1 MSNSRKHTLAV
12 ITACIAFVIFGF
24 SFMFSSIA
32 LSITS
37 TMVLLCFRFTVAVI
51 TLTVV
56 VAVNSLVGRIRG
68 KAWFSFS
75 LRGKPMGG
83 LLLLGI
89 VQPVL
94 YLVFENSSIRYT
106 SSAVTGTV
114 LAVVPVICILADVFI
129 SRESVSKLQVVCA
142 VACVAGVALVE
153 TGGETRI
160 SFLGFFCLLMTLV
173 CDVGYYILSRRAS
186 RQFSPLE
193 VTYVMFLM
201 GMIVFVPA
209 ALIQGRG
216 QMAELFLPAIQSAP
230 FWGSV
235 VFLGA
240 VSSVGAYG
248 LLNYANAT
256 LTNSE
261 ASLIGNIATVVS
273 VLAGVLLLRD
283 PFSPLQAIGQS
294 PQKEKVKPRPGGSF
308 LRVFLCGLS
317 FPAGPPSGKGLRFLL
332 PSRFISAECALP
344 SPLYT
349 CPFPRPQRRP
359 PAHSP
364 CPLPDSGGFRRC
376 RAGAAFPGRTH

>member
-153 TGGETRI
+153 TGGKTRI

-283 PFSPLQAIGQS
+283 PFSPLQAIG
-294 PQKEKVKPRPGGSF
+294 VVVILIF
-308 LRVFLCGLS
+308 VTL
-317 FPAGPPSGKGLRFLL
+317 ANL
-332 PSRFISAECALP
+332 PKRKK
-344 SPLYT
+344 
-349 CPFPRPQRRP
+349 
-359 PAHSP
+359 
-364 CPLPDSGGFRRC
+364 
-376 RAGAAFPGRTH
+376 

>member
-1 MSNSRKHTLAV
+1 MSFSRKHTLAI

-32 LSITS
+32 LSIAS
-37 TMVLLCFRFTVAVI
+37 PLVLLCFRFTVAVI
-51 TLTVV
+51 TLSLV
-56 VAVNSLVGRIRG
+56 VALNALVGRIRG

-75 LRGKPMGG
+75 LRGKPIGG

-94 YLVFENSSIRYT
+94 YLIFENNSIIHT

-129 SRESVSKLQVVCA
+129 NKESVSALQIVCA

-153 TGGETRI
+153 TGGETRV
-160 SFLGFFCLLMTLV
+160 SLTGFFCLLMTLA

-186 RQFSPLE
+186 KQFNPLE
-193 VTYVMFLM
+193 VTYVMFLI

-216 QMAELFLPAIQSAP
+216 QMAALFLPALQSGA

-235 VFLGA
+235 LFLGA

-256 LTNSE
+256 LTNAE

-273 VLAGVLLLRD
+273 VLAGVLLLKD
-283 PFSPLQAIGQS
+283 PFTPLQA
-294 PQKEKVKPRPGGSF
+294 GGVA
-308 LRVFLCGLS
+308 LI
-317 FPAGPPSGKGLRFLL
+317 LL
-332 PSRFISAECALP
+332 FVTLANLP
-344 SPLYT
+344 KKKK
-349 CPFPRPQRRP
+349 
-359 PAHSP
+359 
-364 CPLPDSGGFRRC
+364 
-376 RAGAAFPGRTH
+376 

>member
-216 QMAELFLPAIQSAP
+216 QMAELILPAIQSAP

-283 PFSPLQAIGQS
+283 PFSPLQAIG
-294 PQKEKVKPRPGGSF
+294 VVVILIF
-308 LRVFLCGLS
+308 VTL
-317 FPAGPPSGKGLRFLL
+317 ANL
-332 PSRFISAECALP
+332 PKRKK
-344 SPLYT
+344 
-349 CPFPRPQRRP
+349 
-359 PAHSP
+359 
-364 CPLPDSGGFRRC
+364 
-376 RAGAAFPGRTH
+376 

>member
-256 LTNSE
+256 LANSE

-283 PFSPLQAIGQS
+283 PFSPLQAIG
-294 PQKEKVKPRPGGSF
+294 VVVILIF
-308 LRVFLCGLS
+308 VTL
-317 FPAGPPSGKGLRFLL
+317 ANL
-332 PSRFISAECALP
+332 PKRKK
-344 SPLYT
+344 
-349 CPFPRPQRRP
+349 
-359 PAHSP
+359 
-364 CPLPDSGGFRRC
+364 
-376 RAGAAFPGRTH
+376 

>member
-32 LSITS
+32 LSITA

-283 PFSPLQAIGQS
+283 PFSPLQAIG
-294 PQKEKVKPRPGGSF
+294 VVVILIF
-308 LRVFLCGLS
+308 VTL
-317 FPAGPPSGKGLRFLL
+317 ANL
-332 PSRFISAECALP
+332 PKRKK
-344 SPLYT
+344 
-349 CPFPRPQRRP
+349 
-359 PAHSP
+359 
-364 CPLPDSGGFRRC
+364 
-376 RAGAAFPGRTH
+376 

>member
-106 SSAVTGTV
+106 SSAVTATV

-283 PFSPLQAIGQS
+283 PFSPLQAIG
-294 PQKEKVKPRPGGSF
+294 VVVILIF
-308 LRVFLCGLS
+308 VTL
-317 FPAGPPSGKGLRFLL
+317 ANL
-332 PSRFISAECALP
+332 PKRKK
-344 SPLYT
+344 
-349 CPFPRPQRRP
+349 
-359 PAHSP
+359 
-364 CPLPDSGGFRRC
+364 
-376 RAGAAFPGRTH
+376 

>member
-160 SFLGFFCLLMTLV
+160 SFLGFFCLLMTPV

-273 VLAGVLLLRD
+273 VLSGVLLLRD
-283 PFSPLQAIGQS
+283 PFSPLQAIG
-294 PQKEKVKPRPGGSF
+294 VVVILIF
-308 LRVFLCGLS
+308 VTL
-317 FPAGPPSGKGLRFLL
+317 ANL
-332 PSRFISAECALP
+332 PKRKK
-344 SPLYT
+344 
-349 CPFPRPQRRP
+349 
-359 PAHSP
+359 
-364 CPLPDSGGFRRC
+364 
-376 RAGAAFPGRTH
+376 

>member
-94 YLVFENSSIRYT
+94 YLIFENSSIRYT

-283 PFSPLQAIGQS
+283 PFSPLQAIG
-294 PQKEKVKPRPGGSF
+294 VVVILIF
-308 LRVFLCGLS
+308 VTL
-317 FPAGPPSGKGLRFLL
+317 ANL
-332 PSRFISAECALP
+332 PKRKK
-344 SPLYT
+344 
-349 CPFPRPQRRP
+349 
-359 PAHSP
+359 
-364 CPLPDSGGFRRC
+364 
-376 RAGAAFPGRTH
+376 

>member
-283 PFSPLQAIGQS
+283 PFSPLQATGVVVILIF
-294 PQKEKVKPRPGGSF
+294 VT
-308 LRVFLCGLS
+308 L
-317 FPAGPPSGKGLRFLL
+317 ANL
-332 PSRFISAECALP
+332 PKKKK
-344 SPLYT
+344 
-349 CPFPRPQRRP
+349 
-359 PAHSP
+359 
-364 CPLPDSGGFRRC
+364 
-376 RAGAAFPGRTH
+376 

>member
-1 MSNSRKHTLAV
+1 M
-12 ITACIAFVIFGF
+12 
-24 SFMFSSIA
+24 
-32 LSITS
+32 
-37 TMVLLCFRFTVAVI
+37 
-51 TLTVV
+51 
-56 VAVNSLVGRIRG
+56 
-68 KAWFSFS
+68 
-75 LRGKPMGG
+75 
-83 LLLLGI
+83 
-89 VQPVL
+89 
-94 YLVFENSSIRYT
+94 
-106 SSAVTGTV
+106 

-273 VLAGVLLLRD
+273 VLAGVILLKE
-283 PFSPLQAIGQS
+283 PFSLWQILGVAVILVCVFIANVS
-294 PQKEKVKPRPGGSF
+294 ASSEK
-308 LRVFLCGLS
+308 
-317 FPAGPPSGKGLRFLL
+317 
-332 PSRFISAECALP
+332 
-344 SPLYT
+344 
-349 CPFPRPQRRP
+349 
-359 PAHSP
+359 
-364 CPLPDSGGFRRC
+364 
-376 RAGAAFPGRTH
+376 

>member
-89 VQPVL
+89 VQPGL

-153 TGGETRI
+153 TGGKTRI

-273 VLAGVLLLRD
+273 VLAGVLLLGD
-283 PFSPLQAIGQS
+283 PFSPLQAIG
-294 PQKEKVKPRPGGSF
+294 VVVILIF
-308 LRVFLCGLS
+308 VTL
-317 FPAGPPSGKGLRFLL
+317 ANL
-332 PSRFISAECALP
+332 PKRKK
-344 SPLYT
+344 
-349 CPFPRPQRRP
+349 
-359 PAHSP
+359 
-364 CPLPDSGGFRRC
+364 
-376 RAGAAFPGRTH
+376 

>member
-37 TMVLLCFRFTVAVI
+37 TMVLLCIRFTVAVI

-283 PFSPLQAIGQS
+283 PFSPLQAIG
-294 PQKEKVKPRPGGSF
+294 VVVILIF
-308 LRVFLCGLS
+308 VTL
-317 FPAGPPSGKGLRFLL
+317 ANL
-332 PSRFISAECALP
+332 PKRKK
-344 SPLYT
+344 
-349 CPFPRPQRRP
+349 
-359 PAHSP
+359 
-364 CPLPDSGGFRRC
+364 
-376 RAGAAFPGRTH
+376 

>member
-193 VTYVMFLM
+193 VTYVMFIM

-283 PFSPLQAIGQS
+283 PFSPLQAIG
-294 PQKEKVKPRPGGSF
+294 VVVILIF
-308 LRVFLCGLS
+308 VTL
-317 FPAGPPSGKGLRFLL
+317 ANL
-332 PSRFISAECALP
+332 PKRKK
-344 SPLYT
+344 
-349 CPFPRPQRRP
+349 
-359 PAHSP
+359 
-364 CPLPDSGGFRRC
+364 
-376 RAGAAFPGRTH
+376 

>member
-68 KAWFSFS
+68 KVWFSFS
-75 LRGKPMGG
+75 LKGKPMGG

-193 VTYVMFLM
+193 VTYVMFLI

-283 PFSPLQAIGQS
+283 PFSPLQAIG
-294 PQKEKVKPRPGGSF
+294 VVVILIF
-308 LRVFLCGLS
+308 VTL
-317 FPAGPPSGKGLRFLL
+317 ANL
-332 PSRFISAECALP
+332 PKRKK
-344 SPLYT
+344 
-349 CPFPRPQRRP
+349 
-359 PAHSP
+359 
-364 CPLPDSGGFRRC
+364 
-376 RAGAAFPGRTH
+376 

>member
-68 KAWFSFS
+68 KVWFSFS
-75 LRGKPMGG
+75 LKGKPMGG

-114 LAVVPVICILADVFI
+114 LAVVPVICILADVLI

-193 VTYVMFLM
+193 VTYVMFLI

-283 PFSPLQAIGQS
+283 PFSPLQAIG
-294 PQKEKVKPRPGGSF
+294 VVVILIF
-308 LRVFLCGLS
+308 VTL
-317 FPAGPPSGKGLRFLL
+317 ANL
-332 PSRFISAECALP
+332 PKRKK
-344 SPLYT
+344 
-349 CPFPRPQRRP
+349 
-359 PAHSP
+359 
-364 CPLPDSGGFRRC
+364 
-376 RAGAAFPGRTH
+376 

>member
-75 LRGKPMGG
+75 LRGKPLGG

-283 PFSPLQAIGQS
+283 PFSPLQAIG
-294 PQKEKVKPRPGGSF
+294 VVVILIF
-308 LRVFLCGLS
+308 VTL
-317 FPAGPPSGKGLRFLL
+317 ANL
-332 PSRFISAECALP
+332 PKRKK
-344 SPLYT
+344 
-349 CPFPRPQRRP
+349 
-359 PAHSP
+359 
-364 CPLPDSGGFRRC
+364 
-376 RAGAAFPGRTH
+376 

>member
-1 MSNSRKHTLAV
+1 MSCSRKHTLAV

-283 PFSPLQAIGQS
+283 PFSPLQAIG
-294 PQKEKVKPRPGGSF
+294 VVVILMF
-308 LRVFLCGLS
+308 VTL
-317 FPAGPPSGKGLRFLL
+317 ANL
-332 PSRFISAECALP
+332 PKRKK
-344 SPLYT
+344 
-349 CPFPRPQRRP
+349 
-359 PAHSP
+359 
-364 CPLPDSGGFRRC
+364 
-376 RAGAAFPGRTH
+376 

>member
-75 LRGKPMGG
+75 LKGKPMGG

-261 ASLIGNIATVVS
+261 ASLIGNIATVMS

-283 PFSPLQAIGQS
+283 PFSPLQAIG
-294 PQKEKVKPRPGGSF
+294 VVVILIF
-308 LRVFLCGLS
+308 VTL
-317 FPAGPPSGKGLRFLL
+317 ANL
-332 PSRFISAECALP
+332 PKRKK
-344 SPLYT
+344 
-349 CPFPRPQRRP
+349 
-359 PAHSP
+359 
-364 CPLPDSGGFRRC
+364 
-376 RAGAAFPGRTH
+376 

>member
-248 LLNYANAT
+248 LLNYVNAT

-283 PFSPLQAIGQS
+283 PFSPLQAIG
-294 PQKEKVKPRPGGSF
+294 VVVILMF
-308 LRVFLCGLS
+308 VTL
-317 FPAGPPSGKGLRFLL
+317 ANL
-332 PSRFISAECALP
+332 PKRKK
-344 SPLYT
+344 
-349 CPFPRPQRRP
+349 
-359 PAHSP
+359 
-364 CPLPDSGGFRRC
+364 
-376 RAGAAFPGRTH
+376 

>member
-68 KAWFSFS
+68 KVWFSFS
-75 LRGKPMGG
+75 LKGKPMGG

-193 VTYVMFLM
+193 VTYVMFLL

-283 PFSPLQAIGQS
+283 PFSPLQAIG
-294 PQKEKVKPRPGGSF
+294 VVVILIF
-308 LRVFLCGLS
+308 VTL
-317 FPAGPPSGKGLRFLL
+317 ANL
-332 PSRFISAECALP
+332 PKRKK
-344 SPLYT
+344 
-349 CPFPRPQRRP
+349 
-359 PAHSP
+359 
-364 CPLPDSGGFRRC
+364 
-376 RAGAAFPGRTH
+376 

>member
-193 VTYVMFLM
+193 VTYVMFLI

-283 PFSPLQAIGQS
+283 PFSPLQAIG
-294 PQKEKVKPRPGGSF
+294 VVVILIF
-308 LRVFLCGLS
+308 VTL
-317 FPAGPPSGKGLRFLL
+317 ANL
-332 PSRFISAECALP
+332 PKRKK
-344 SPLYT
+344 
-349 CPFPRPQRRP
+349 
-359 PAHSP
+359 
-364 CPLPDSGGFRRC
+364 
-376 RAGAAFPGRTH
+376 

>member
-75 LRGKPMGG
+75 LKGKPMGG

-261 ASLIGNIATVVS
+261 ASLIGNSATVVS

-283 PFSPLQAIGQS
+283 PFSPLQAIG
-294 PQKEKVKPRPGGSF
+294 VVVILIF
-308 LRVFLCGLS
+308 VTL
-317 FPAGPPSGKGLRFLL
+317 ANL
-332 PSRFISAECALP
+332 PKRKK
-344 SPLYT
+344 
-349 CPFPRPQRRP
+349 
-359 PAHSP
+359 
-364 CPLPDSGGFRRC
+364 
-376 RAGAAFPGRTH
+376 

>member
-283 PFSPLQAIGQS
+283 PFSPLQAIG
-294 PQKEKVKPRPGGSF
+294 VVVI
-308 LRVFLCGLS
+308 LVFVTL
-317 FPAGPPSGKGLRFLL
+317 ANL
-332 PSRFISAECALP
+332 PKRKK
-344 SPLYT
+344 
-349 CPFPRPQRRP
+349 
-359 PAHSP
+359 
-364 CPLPDSGGFRRC
+364 
-376 RAGAAFPGRTH
+376 

>member
-1 MSNSRKHTLAV
+1 MSSTSRWSFSSTAHSSFFHIPVSICVRSEKIPCGSGFFMVILGILSRKGRGIMSNSRKHTLAV

-94 YLVFENSSIRYT
+94 YLVFENSRIRYT

-235 VFLGA
+235 VFLEA

-283 PFSPLQAIGQS
+283 PFSPLQAIG
-294 PQKEKVKPRPGGSF
+294 VVVILIF
-308 LRVFLCGLS
+308 VTL
-317 FPAGPPSGKGLRFLL
+317 ANL
-332 PSRFISAECALP
+332 PKRKK
-344 SPLYT
+344 
-349 CPFPRPQRRP
+349 
-359 PAHSP
+359 
-364 CPLPDSGGFRRC
+364 
-376 RAGAAFPGRTH
+376 

>member
-142 VACVAGVALVE
+142 AACVAGVALVE

-273 VLAGVLLLRD
+273 VLAGVLLLGD
-283 PFSPLQAIGQS
+283 PFSPLQAIG
-294 PQKEKVKPRPGGSF
+294 VVVILIF
-308 LRVFLCGLS
+308 VTL
-317 FPAGPPSGKGLRFLL
+317 ANL
-332 PSRFISAECALP
+332 PKRKK
-344 SPLYT
+344 
-349 CPFPRPQRRP
+349 
-359 PAHSP
+359 
-364 CPLPDSGGFRRC
+364 
-376 RAGAAFPGRTH
+376 

>member
-216 QMAELFLPAIQSAP
+216 QMSELFLPAIQSAP

-283 PFSPLQAIGQS
+283 PFSPLQAIG
-294 PQKEKVKPRPGGSF
+294 VVVILIF
-308 LRVFLCGLS
+308 VTL
-317 FPAGPPSGKGLRFLL
+317 ANL
-332 PSRFISAECALP
+332 PKRKK
-344 SPLYT
+344 
-349 CPFPRPQRRP
+349 
-359 PAHSP
+359 
-364 CPLPDSGGFRRC
+364 
-376 RAGAAFPGRTH
+376 

>member
-106 SSAVTGTV
+106 SSAVTGTL

-273 VLAGVLLLRD
+273 VLAGVLLLKD
-283 PFSPLQAIGQS
+283 PFSPLQAIG
-294 PQKEKVKPRPGGSF
+294 VVVILIF
-308 LRVFLCGLS
+308 VTL
-317 FPAGPPSGKGLRFLL
+317 ANL
-332 PSRFISAECALP
+332 PKRKK
-344 SPLYT
+344 
-349 CPFPRPQRRP
+349 
-359 PAHSP
+359 
-364 CPLPDSGGFRRC
+364 
-376 RAGAAFPGRTH
+376 